1 MRVLTILLTVLV
13 AGLPAAGA
21 PATPSSR
28 DVVVRGGKD
37 LADLLA
43 RATSSAW
50 KEGSAAR
57 PVAIVVDVTP
67 DTAAAKDRLVSSFVA
82 LGERITHLSGD
93 WRIGALGRRLSDSVR
108 HPSALPAR
116 IPAVLAEETT
126 EVNTLRALG
135 KTLSGFGDRGG
146 STGGGP
152 SSGK

>member
-67 DTAAAKDRLVSSFVA
+67 HTAAAKDRLVSSFVA

-93 WRIGALGRRLSDSVR
+93 WRIGALGRRLSDSV
-108 HPSALPAR
+108 PSAGSPNGPGRSDVAR
-116 IPAVLAEETT
+116 GGNL
-126 EVNTLRALG
+126 L
-135 KTLSGFGDRGG
+135 DRGLAFP
-146 STGGGP
+146 GP
-152 SSGK
+152 PGLSYM